1 MNYLLLSAVVLF
13 IPLQDVIKKPF
24 TARFSGKGVYLF
36 NSIISLV
43 ALGLFAV
50 TSGGFKW
57 NTAYLPYSVGFAVS
71 YMAAN
76 IFTLLSLA
84 CGTVSLTA
92 LVNKYSLLVPTFY
105 GMLLGEDISAFLI
118 AGIVLLAVSLF
129 LINKPQKGGK
139 ISVKWLIFVA
149 LAFAGNGMCSV
160 TQKMCQQAFGDTYS
174 NEFMMVALGL
184 SFVASLTLG
193 LATSRKD
200 TLVHLK
206 HGAIPAGFCGILNGA
221 VNLFVMILNGVF
233 NASMMFPLI
242 SAGGI
247 IIVYF
252 LSKWLYKEQ
261 LSTLQTVGLL
271 VGIASVVLL
280 NL

>member
-1 MNYLLLSAVVLF
+1 MNYLMLSAVVLL
-13 IPLQDVIKKPF
+13 IPLQYVIKKPF
-24 TARFSGKGVYLF
+24 TVRFRGKGVYLF

-43 ALGLFAV
+43 AFGFFAV
-50 TSGGFKW
+50 TSGGFEW
-57 NTAYLPYSVGFAVS
+57 NIAYLPYSIGFAVS
-71 YMAAN
+71 HMMAN
-76 IFTLLSLA
+76 IFTLLSLT
-84 CGTVSLTA
+84 CGTLSLTS

-105 GMLLGEDISAFLI
+105 GMLLGEPISAFLI
-118 AGIVLLAVSLF
+118 SGIVLLAVSLF
-129 LINKPQKGGK
+129 LINKPQEGGK
-139 ISVKWLIFVA
+139 ISVKWLIFVVI
-149 LAFAGNGMCSV
+149 AFVGNGMCSV

-174 NEFMMVALGL
+174 NEFMMVALGI
-184 SFVASLTLG
+184 SFVASFTIG
-193 LATSRKD
+193 LATSRRD
-200 TLVHLK
+200 TLIHLK
-206 HGAIPAGFCGILNGA
+206 HGVIPAGVCGILNGA

-261 LSTLQTVGLL
+261 LSSLQTVGLL
-271 VGIASVVLL
+271 VGIVSVVLL